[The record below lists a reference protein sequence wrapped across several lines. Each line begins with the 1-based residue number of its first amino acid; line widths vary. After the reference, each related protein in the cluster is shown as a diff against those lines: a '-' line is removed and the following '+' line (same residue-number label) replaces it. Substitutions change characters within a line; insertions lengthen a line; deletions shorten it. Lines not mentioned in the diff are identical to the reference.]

1 VLSHARATLT
11 VIITQGVIELFSIQ
25 DRDVSR
31 KLRERAATQPGLVLV
46 TGTRQSKHSRPV
58 VEREPFATIERRFGA
73 WVTQLVVVEE
83 ESSQVAWRDP
93 LGDLAAHFFP
103 GDKAQAYAAST
114 GYLLVKDGAAEDVVK
129 KQGSPEKD
137 AWSIQ
142 EALAAAHREIP
153 RPGQATKRA
162 SGPRPPSPPLHVSE
176 RVTDRRPRV
185 EDHEANA
192 PTPPWGHPRA
202 TGDWVA
208 QPEPEE
214 VTPVPVVEPDPWALL
229 GVAPGTP
236 VPDARKAFRALMT
249 QYHPDKVAHL
259 APEFRELAERK
270 SRQITEA
277 WERIQAEAKGEPADE

>member
-1 VLSHARATLT
+1 M
-11 VIITQGVIELFSIQ
+11 IELFSIQ

-31 KLRERAATQPGLVLV
+31 KLQERATTTPGLVLV
-46 TGTRQSKHSRPV
+46 TGTRQNKHSRPV
-58 VEREPFATIERRFGA
+58 EEREPFASLERSFGA

-83 ESSQVAWRDP
+83 ESNQVAWRDP

-103 GDKAQAYAAST
+103 QDKTQAYAASS

-153 RPGQATKRA
+153 RPGQAAKRS
-162 SGPRPPSPPLHVSE
+162 SGPRSSGAGTPLGSVSE
-176 RVTDRRPRV
+176 RATDRRPRI
-185 EDHEANA
+185 EDPEANE
-192 PTPPWGHPRA
+192 PTPPWGQRA

-214 VTPVPVVEPDPWALL
+214 LTPVPVVEPDPWAML
-229 GVAPGTP
+229 GVAQGTP
-236 VPDARKAFRALMT
+236 VPEARKAFRALMT

-277 WERIQAEAKGEPADE
+277 WERIQAEAKGEPEGE

>member
-1 VLSHARATLT
+1 M
-11 VIITQGVIELFSIQ
+11 IELFSIQ

-31 KLRERAATQPGLVLV
+31 KLRERAVSAPGLVLV
-46 TGTRQSKHSRPV
+46 SGTRQNKHSRPV
-58 VEREPFATIERRFGA
+58 AEREPFASLERRFGQY
-73 WVTQLVVVEE
+73 VTQLVVVEE
-83 ESSQVAWRDP
+83 ESNQVAWRDP
-93 LGDLAAHFFP
+93 LGDLAAHLFP
-103 GDKAQAYAAST
+103 GDKAQAYAASS
-114 GYLLVKDGAAEDVVK
+114 GYLLIKDGAAEDVVK

-142 EALAAAHREIP
+142 EALAAAHRMIP

-162 SGPRPPSPPLHVSE
+162 SGPRTPSPQGPPLGSVAE
-176 RVTDRRPRV
+176 RATDRRPRI
-185 EDHEANA
+185 EDPEAA
-192 PTPPWGHPRA
+192 EPTPPWGEPRA

-214 VTPVPVVEPDPWALL
+214 VTPVPVVEADPWAML

-236 VPDARKAFRALMT
+236 VPEARKAFRALMT

-277 WERIQAEAKGEPADE
+277 WERIQAEAKGEPSEE

>member
-1 VLSHARATLT
+1 M
-11 VIITQGVIELFSIQ
+11 IELFSIQ
-25 DRDVSR
+25 DREVSR
-31 KLRERAATQPGLVLV
+31 KLKERAASQPGLVLV
-46 TGTRQSKHSRPV
+46 TGTRQNKHSRPV
-58 VEREPFATIERRFGA
+58 AEREPFASLERRFGA

-83 ESSQVAWRDP
+83 ESNQVAWRDP

-103 GDKAQAYAAST
+103 HDRDQAYAASA
-114 GYLLVKDGAAEDVVK
+114 GYLLLKDGAPEDVVK

-137 AWSIQ
+137 AWNIQ

-153 RPGQATKRA
+153 RPGHATKRA
-162 SGPRPPSPPLHVSE
+162 SGPRSQGQPLHVSE
-176 RVTDRRPRV
+176 RVTDRRPRI
-185 EDHEANA
+185 EDAEANE
-192 PTPPWGHPRA
+192 PTPPWGHRA

-214 VTPVPVVEPDPWALL
+214 VTPVPVAQPDPWAML

-236 VPDARKAFRALMT
+236 IPEARKAFRALMT

-277 WERIQAEAKGEPADE
+277 WERIQADAKGEPADE

>member
-1 VLSHARATLT
+1 
-11 VIITQGVIELFSIQ
+11 VIELFSIQ

-31 KLRERAATQPGLVLV
+31 KLRERAVGTPGLVLV
-46 TGTRQSKHSRPV
+46 SGTRQGRHSRPV
-58 VEREPFATIERRFGA
+58 VEREPFASIERRFGQY
-73 WVTQLVVVEE
+73 VTQMVVVEE

-93 LGDLAAHFFP
+93 LGDLAGAFFP
-103 GDKAQAYAAST
+103 EDKAQAYAASS
-114 GYLLVKDGAAEDVVK
+114 GYLLLKDGAVEDVVK
-129 KQGSPEKD
+129 KQGAPEKD

-153 RPGQATKRA
+153 RPGHATKRA
-162 SGPRPPSPPLHVSE
+162 SGPRSSGPPLGTMGE
-176 RVTDRRPRV
+176 RMTDRRPRI
-185 EDHEANA
+185 EDPAASE
-192 PTPPWGHPRA
+192 PTPPWGQPRA

-214 VTPVPVVEPDPWALL
+214 VTPVPVVEADPWAML

-236 VPDARKAFRALMT
+236 VPEARKAFRALMT

-277 WERIQAEAKGEPADE
+277 WERIQAGAKDEPPKE